1 MSGTLRLRGST
12 SGYSEL
18 KAPDVAGDQTFI
30 LPTASGTLV
39 ISDNPSFTGDFTID
53 NATNATDLLIRTTVN
68 NGNDPQVR
76 LQKARGGA
84 SGPSQI
90 TAGDDLGDIQIR
102 GHDGSAYN
110 VAFKIKCTSTT
121 NTGNVA
127 PDTIFVNNG
136 NTLLTLTS
144 SDTIQGHARFFS
156 NASLTEGGTGYDIQT
171 AGIHKFAR
179 NAGSASSIFQV
190 FGQTGKFQ
198 LKGDGDAQNT
208 NNNYGGLSDSKLK
221 ENIVD
226 ANSQWDDIKA
236 IQVRNYNYKADTPYS
251 THTQIGVI
259 AQELE
264 TVCPGLVKDNID
276 EDGDGNDLGTVTK
289 TVHYSVLYMKA
300 VKALQ
305 ESMLRIETLES
316 KVAALEAGNS

>member
-39 ISDNPSFTGDFTID
+39 SSDNPSFTG
-53 NATNATDLLIRTTVN
+53 NLLISNETT
-68 NGNDPQVR
+68 NGNLQIISTNDSSGEPQIR
-76 LQKARGGA
+76 ISKARGGA

-102 GHDGSAYN
+102 GYDGSSYN
-110 VAFKIKCTSTT
+110 VAFKIRSTSTA
-121 NTGNVA
+121 NTGNFA
-127 PDTIFVNNG
+127 PDTKLVNGG
-136 NTLLTLTS
+136 NDQLTFTS
-144 SDTIQGHARFFS
+144 DNRIQSHTRLFS
-156 NASLTEGGTGYDIQT
+156 NDSLAEGQNGFDLPTTGLI
-171 AGIHKFAR
+171 KFGR
-179 NAGSASSIFQV
+179 NVAAATTMFQV
-190 FGQTGKFQ
+190 FGADGKFQ

-208 NNNYGGLSDSKLK
+208 NNSYGGTSDSKLK

-226 ANSQWDDIKA
+226 ANSQWEDIKA
-236 IQVRNYNYKADTPYS
+236 IRVRNYNFKSTTPYL
-251 THTQIGVI
+251 THRQIGVV

-264 TVCPGLVKDNID
+264 LVCPGLVMDNID
-276 EDGDGNDLGTVTK
+276 EDANGNNLGTVTK
-289 TVHYSVLYMKA
+289 SVNYSILYMKA

-316 KVAALEAGNS
+316 KVTALEAGNS

>member
-39 ISDNPSFTGDFTID
+39 SSDNPSFTGDVTID
-53 NATNATDLLIRTTVN
+53 NAANATDLLIRTTVN
-68 NGNDPQVR
+68 TNNDPQIR
-76 LQKARGGA
+76 LQKARGGTG
-84 SGPSQI
+84 GPSQI

-102 GHDGSAYN
+102 GYDGSTYS

-121 NTGNVA
+121 NTGNFA
-127 PDTIFVNNG
+127 PDTRIVNNG
-136 NTLLTLTS
+136 LDQFTFTS
-144 SDTIQGHARFFS
+144 DNKIQSHTRLFS
-156 NASLTEGGTGYDIQT
+156 NDNLSEGENGFDLPTQGLIKFGRNVTSLITM
-171 AGIHKFAR
+171 
-179 NAGSASSIFQV
+179 FQV
-190 FGQTGKFQ
+190 FGADGKFQ
-198 LKGDGDAQNT
+198 LKGNGDAQNT
-208 NNNYGGLSDSKLK
+208 NNSYGGTSDSKLK

-226 ANSQWDDIKA
+226 ANSQWEDIKA
-236 IQVRNYNYKADTPYS
+236 IRVRNYNFKSTTPYL
-251 THTQIGVI
+251 THRQIGVV

-264 TVCPGLVKDNID
+264 LVCPGLVMDNID
-276 EDGDGNDLGTVTK
+276 EDANGNNLGTVTK
-289 TVHYSVLYMKA
+289 SVNYSILYMKA

>member
-18 KAPDVAGDQTFI
+18 TAPAVAGDQTFT

-39 ISDNPSFTGDFTID
+39 TTNNPSFTGDLTLD
-53 NATNATDLLIRTTVN
+53 NPNNSTDLLIRTTVDTN
-68 NGNDPQVR
+68 NDPQIR

-84 SGPSQI
+84 SGPTQI

-102 GHDGSAYN
+102 GYDGSAYT

-121 NTGNVA
+121 NTGNFA
-127 PDTIFVNNG
+127 PDTRIVNNG
-136 NTLLTLTS
+136 LDQFTFTS
-144 SDTIQGHARFFS
+144 DNRIQSHTRLFS
-156 NASLTEGGTGYDIQT
+156 NDALTEGQSGFDLPTSGLI
-171 AGIHKFAR
+171 KFGRSVA
-179 NAGSASSIFQV
+179 AATTMFQV
-190 FGQTGKFQ
+190 FGDDGRFQ

-208 NNNYGGLSDSKLK
+208 NNSYGGLSDSKLK

-226 ANSQWDDIKA
+226 ANSQWEDIKA
-236 IQVRNYNYKADTPYS
+236 IRVRNYNFKPTTRYV
-251 THTQIGVI
+251 THRQIGVV

-264 TVCPGLVKDNID
+264 LVCPNLVMDNID
-276 EDGDGNDLGTVTK
+276 EDANGNDLGTVTK
-289 TVHYSVLYMKA
+289 SVNYSVLYMKA